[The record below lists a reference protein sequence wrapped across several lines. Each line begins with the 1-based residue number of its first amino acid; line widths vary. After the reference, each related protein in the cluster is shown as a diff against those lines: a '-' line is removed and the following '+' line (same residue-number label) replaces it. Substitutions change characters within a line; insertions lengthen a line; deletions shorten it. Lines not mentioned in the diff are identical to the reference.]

1 MAFVKTKINFQ
12 IAIQPS
18 DEVEMSA
25 CETSSQGKDDRVL
38 VIDEEEP
45 ESKSLIRAN
54 LLENVD
60 FDDLYYL
67 SPSHLWL

>member
-67 SPSHLWL
+67 SPSHL